1 MVLTAWFWACPIVYP
16 YWTIEK
22 KLGPLGLTW
31 IYFLNPVTPLVL
43 TFQRCL
49 YAKPSYVLNGVT
61 VQVLPTQGYLWYTAL
76 ILGVL
81 FLSACLF
88 IVAIAVFGRL
98 EGNFA
103 EEL

>member
-1 MVLTAWFWACPIVYP
+1 VYP

-22 KLGPLGLTW
+22 KLGPQGLTW

-49 YAKPSYVLNGVT
+49 YAHPVVSIQGVT
-61 VQVLPTQGYLWYTAL
+61 TQVLPTQGYLWYAVL
-76 ILGVL
+76 VAAVLLLSVIL
-81 FLSACLF
+81 FLIAL
-88 IVAIAVFGRL
+88 AVFGRL